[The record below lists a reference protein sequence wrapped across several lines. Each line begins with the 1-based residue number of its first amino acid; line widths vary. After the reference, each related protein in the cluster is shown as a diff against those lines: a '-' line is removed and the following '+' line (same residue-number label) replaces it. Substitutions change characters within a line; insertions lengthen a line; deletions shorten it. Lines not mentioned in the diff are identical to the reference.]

1 MTVFTNAG
9 TKLSLSAGQPATYD
23 EAGFAALTYTD
34 VAEVVSLG
42 EHGGTTALVTHNPL
56 DTRRTKKFKGSIND
70 GSMAVGLGMDL
81 TDAGQQLMIDG
92 ALGNNI
98 DVDHAV
104 KIEYQDGSIE
114 YFQAKIMMYTR
125 NPGTIDQIVAANTT
139 LELVDDIIDVAAP

>member
-1 MTVFTNAG
+1 MTVQTNAG
-9 TKLSLSAGQPATYD
+9 TALSISVGQPATYD
-23 EAGFAALTYTD
+23 AAGFAALTFTA
-34 VAEVVSLG
+34 VAEVVSIG

-56 DTRRTKKFKGSIND
+56 DTRRTAKFKGSIND

-81 TDAGQQLMIDG
+81 TDAGQTLMLDG
-92 ALGNNI
+92 ALGASI

-114 YFQAKIMMYTR
+114 YFQAKIMSYSR

-139 LELVDDIIDVAAP
+139 FELVNDVIDVAAP